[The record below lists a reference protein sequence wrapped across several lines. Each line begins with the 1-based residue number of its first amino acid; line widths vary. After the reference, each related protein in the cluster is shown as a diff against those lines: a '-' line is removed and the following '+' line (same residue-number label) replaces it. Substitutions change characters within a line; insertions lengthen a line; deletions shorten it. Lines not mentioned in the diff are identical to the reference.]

1 MYLIGSIAPLV
12 PNEMFLEHE
21 ERPAYGLFMAGLGS
35 GCAFMTDFSSSRWSL
50 SS

>member
-35 GCAFMTDFSSSRWSL
+35 GGLRGSGSCSSSDI
-50 SS
+50 